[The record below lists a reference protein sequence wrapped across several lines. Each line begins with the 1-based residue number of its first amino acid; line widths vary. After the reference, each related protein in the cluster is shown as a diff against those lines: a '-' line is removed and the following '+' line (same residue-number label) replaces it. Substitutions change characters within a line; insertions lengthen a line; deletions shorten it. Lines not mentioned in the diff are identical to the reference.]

1 MKLPGYNNKNSHR
14 SNGAICILLCVLLA
28 VAVIVPSEHP
38 AAAAASN
45 GKYEREGTVIVS
57 LGDSYSSGEG
67 IEKFYGQDKPY
78 DEKKNDPDWLA
89 HRSENSWSGMLTL
102 PAVDGTM
109 AENRWTNWFFAA
121 ASGAT
126 TYHLKNRQSKTTS
139 TNLFN
144 KETHYIAPQLNIFDE
159 LGGRTAD
166 YVTFTL
172 GGNDA
177 DFAEIIIT
185 AATSNSDDLTVSE
198 QDRLQNKI
206 DSVWAEFW
214 EEGGIRDSLKQAYKD
229 IEAKAGKQ
237 AHIIVAGYPL
247 LLNPA
252 GADLFFSA
260 KEANIINT
268 ATHEFNNEI
277 RKLVDECKASGM
289 KIHFASVEEAFQGHE
304 AYTDD
309 PYITPIYLGRKSQDL
324 EWIQAA
330 SSYSV
335 HPNINGARAY
345 ARCVQAKIDEIEA
358 AKHPRETSGKLDAV
372 LVLDAS
378 GSMAGTPI
386 KETKKAADS
395 FIAALLNNDAG
406 IGVVAYG
413 RNAAMVS
420 DFTKNGA
427 YLSRVINDL
436 ETGGARNTE
445 AGFRMA
451 EEMLAGSNAGK
462 RVILLI
468 CSNVP
473 NVGLTGDYLEEY
485 AKSLRAKGLIIYT
498 LGLFAGSS
506 GVSGLRELLESVA
519 DTGCHYQ
526 ADKTDELGSCL
537 DDIARSLTGEKYI
550 YVRLTGPADI
560 CVSCNGET
568 LSSGAADGTAVLR
581 LKENDVYD
589 ISITGTGDGTI
600 DYSVGFID
608 DNGRYS
614 DYRVFSDIPVTPGT
628 VFNAVIDR
636 ETSSALNTVAQNDDN
651 NDADDNGS
659 DNETDEDN
667 GAGDNND
674 NEFGSE
680 EAKTQNEGNSKQNG
694 LAIVA
699 IVLSYLIAAA
709 AALFIPFLIASYRG
723 KKSGN

>member
-1 MKLPGYNNKNSHR
+1 MRLPRYNKKSRYR
-14 SNGAICILLCVLLA
+14 SYGVLSILLCVLLA
-28 VAVIVPSEHP
+28 VAIILPAEHP
-38 AAAAASN
+38 AAAAAVS
-45 GKYEREGTVIVS
+45 GRYEREGTVIVS

-89 HRSENSWSGMLTL
+89 HRSENSWAGMLTL

-109 AENRWTNWFFAA
+109 AENRGTNWFFAA

-214 EEGGIRDSLKQAYKD
+214 KEGGIRDSLKQAYKD

-247 LLNPA
+247 LLNSA

-268 ATHEFNNEI
+268 ATHKFNNEI
-277 RKLVDECKASGM
+277 KKLVDECSASGM
-289 KIHFASVEEAFQGHE
+289 KIHFVSVEEAFQGHE

-309 PYITPIYLGRKSQDL
+309 PYITPVYLGRKSQDL

-345 ARCVQAKIDEIEA
+345 ARCVQTKIDEIET

-395 FIAALLNNDAG
+395 FIEALLNNDAG

-413 RNAAMVS
+413 SNAAMVS

-445 AGFRMA
+445 AGLRMA
-451 EEMLAGSNAGK
+451 EEMLAGSNARK

-468 CSNVP
+468 SSNVP
-473 NVGLTGDYLEEY
+473 NVGLTGDYLEDY
-485 AKSLRAKGLIIYT
+485 AESLRAKGLIIYT
-498 LGLFAGSS
+498 LGIFAGSS
-506 GVSGLRELLESVA
+506 GASGLQGVLESVA
-519 DTGCHYQ
+519 DTGCHYR

-537 DDIARSLTGEKYI
+537 DDIARALNGEKFI
-550 YVRLTGPADI
+550 YVRLTGPADFS
-560 CVSCNGET
+560 VSCNGET
-568 LSSGAADGTAVLR
+568 LSSGAADSTAVLR
-581 LKENDVYD
+581 LKEDNVYG

-614 DYRVFSDIPVTPGT
+614 DFRVFTDIPVTPDS
-628 VFNAVIDR
+628 VFEAVIAR
-636 ETSSALNTVAQNDDN
+636 NVSSALEAVNDNTDVENGGG
-651 NDADDNGS
+651 NDAGLDNGS
-659 DNETDEDN
+659 SDTDSSGSGTEKEPNEEKPKPNASVIVT
-667 GAGDNND
+667 
-674 NEFGSE
+674 
-680 EAKTQNEGNSKQNG
+680 
-694 LAIVA
+694 IVA
-699 IVLSYLIAAA
+699 AYLIAAA
-709 AALFIPFLIASYRG
+709 ASVFIPFLIARFRL
-723 KKSGN
+723 KSQSRRNH